1 LSDEEVGAAT
11 IERWLQPL
19 PDDMQPCGP
28 DLEYDNAM
36 LALNQSAAGKPETQ
50 FSPGTPPDWPS
61 VREQAE
67 ALFDRTRD
75 LRIALL
81 WVRAMVRLEGFLSLP
96 QGLRLLHGLLERFW
110 DTLHPVPEDGDAYAR
125 MNTLALLREPDGL
138 LGDIRQSTLSTQRG
152 VGELRVRSVEVA
164 LNLFPPRAGEATLS
178 RDQVT
183 QMLEGAVRQDERL
196 RRAPESA
203 LQHLR
208 ALSRLLDERVGTEAP
223 DFRPLFTMIKA
234 VASVMPTAVQADAQE
249 GEPESD
255 IDVTTTS
262 AEGIS
267 PSASGRLTG
276 TVRSREDAVRA
287 IDMICEYLER
297 AEPTNPAPLLLRRAR
312 RMINRNFLQ
321 LLKELAPDALPEVA
335 RVMGVDTESVS
346 LDDSS

>member
-1 LSDEEVGAAT
+1 MSDEEVGAAT

-19 PDDMQPCGP
+19 PDDTQPCGP

-50 FSPGTPPDWPS
+50 FGPGTPPDWPS

-67 ALFDRTRD
+67 ALFERTRD

-81 WVRAMVRLEGFLSLP
+81 WVRAMVRLEGFLALP

-110 DTLHPVPEDGDAYAR
+110 DALHPVPEDGDAFAR

-138 LGDIRQSTLSTQRG
+138 LGDVRQSTLSTQRG
-152 VGELRVRSVEVA
+152 VGEIRVRSVEVA
-164 LNLFPPRAGEATLS
+164 LNLFPAREGEAALN
-178 RDQVT
+178 RDQVA
-183 QMLEGAVRQDERL
+183 QMLEGAVKQDGRL
-196 RRAPESA
+196 HRAPESA
-203 LQHLR
+203 MQHLQ

-223 DFRPLFTMIKA
+223 DFRPLHAMIKA
-234 VASVMPTAVQADAQE
+234 VASVMPSALQADAQE
-249 GEPESD
+249 GQPESGTEMPMAAD
-255 IDVTTTS
+255 
-262 AEGIS
+262 GIA
-267 PSASGRLTG
+267 PAASGRLAG

-321 LLKELAPDALPEVA
+321 LLKELAPDALAEVA
-335 RVMGVDTESVS
+335 RVMGVDPETVS
-346 LDDSS
+346 LDESS